1 MLRLFL
7 TLLMLALPLPLLAQ
21 EAPKTVLVLDGSGS
35 MWGQVDGVNKI
46 VIARDVIGDL
56 LTSLPADMELGL
68 MSYGH
73 RRKGD
78 CSDIEMLAQPG
89 ASRAAIAAAVNAI
102 NPKGKTP
109 LSAAVLQA
117 AEALKY
123 TEAPATVILV
133 SDGIETCNMDPC
145 AVGRQL
151 ESSGVDFT
159 AHVIGFDV
167 ADPAALAQL
176 QCLADETGGSFRTAA
191 NAEDLANA
199 LAVVVTAPPPD
210 PARVQFQARE
220 GADGPVIRQG
230 IVWSITTEADGV
242 LVGESADSP
251 EPELSLLPGSGHAE
265 VRRLADA
272 ASVEADFTVGD
283 TPQTVTLVLPPYLPP
298 ASVSGPAEA
307 AAGDTISI
315 GWTGPDGLHDYV
327 SVTEPDANE
336 GAMTAKT
343 YTETGNPVALRLPM
357 QPGDY
362 EIRYVLNDG
371 ASVLARQPIH
381 LTEVAA
387 RLEAPASLDA
397 GRELSVGWTGPNY
410 DRDYI
415 AIVPRGEDEHARL
428 SYAYSGN
435 GNPARFQAPAAPGE
449 YDLLYVANDN
459 GVKVLVRQPITL
471 TPVSATLTAP
481 EQVAAG
487 SKVEVGF
494 TGPANYRDLIS
505 FAHPDD
511 PARRHDASAYPR
523 HGNPLTIKA
532 PKEPGIWELRYL
544 LGGNDGTII
553 ARQTVTVTET
563 ETGD

>member
-46 VIARDVIGDL
+46 VIARKVIGDL

-78 CSDIEMLAQPG
+78 CNDIEMLAQPG
-89 ASRAAIAAAVNAI
+89 ARRAAIADAVNAI

-123 TEAPATVILV
+123 TEAPATVILI

-176 QCLADETGGSFRTAA
+176 KCLADETGGSFRTAA

-199 LAVVVTAPPPD
+199 LEVVVAPPPPD
-210 PARVQFQARE
+210 PARVQFQAVE

-230 IVWSITTEADGV
+230 IVWNITTEADGV
-242 LVGESADSP
+242 LLDESAASP
-251 EPELSLLPGSGHAE
+251 EPELSLLPGSGHAV
-265 VRRLADA
+265 VRRLADMA
-272 ASVEADFTVGD
+272 RAELDFTVGEV
-283 TPQTVTLVLPPYLPP
+283 PQTVTLTLPPYLPP

-307 AAGDTISI
+307 PAGDTISI
-315 GWTGPDGLHDYV
+315 GWTGPDGPHDYI
-327 SVTEPDANE
+327 SVTETGANE

-343 YTETGNPVALRLPM
+343 YTETGNPVELRLPM

-387 RLEAPASLDA
+387 RLDAPAAQEA

-428 SYAYSGN
+428 FYAYTGN
-435 GNPARFQAPAAPGE
+435 GNPARFHAPAEPGE

-459 GVKVLVRQPITL
+459 GGKVLLRQPITL
-471 TPVSATLTAP
+471 TPVTATLTAP
-481 EQVAAG
+481 ERMVAG
-487 SKVEVGF
+487 SKVEIGF
-494 TGPANYRDLIS
+494 TGPANDRDLIT
-505 FAHPDD
+505 FAQPDD
-511 PARRHDASAYPR
+511 PARRHDESGYAR
-523 HGNPLTIKA
+523 NGNPVTLKVPKA
-532 PKEPGIWELRYL
+532 PGIWELRYL

-553 ARQTVTVTET
+553 ARQTVTVE
-563 ETGD
+563 